1 MFALIAFKVKV
12 LIVLKM
18 IQRFNYQLA
27 KQNLTGLWDK
37 NYAYYFF
44 FTDFVVKICLQ
55 AQKVTRPFLSPPQ
68 RLPLGIPIK
77 ISITEKIESARGT
90 MASCPA
96 RSLFLS
102 PQPPHNT
109 KRPLRRRDRPFEK
122 CASGYLTENFW
133 QSCCELL
140 PVRELRSTFLKNTE
154 CSRCFFFLL
163 FLFFVFL

>member
-27 KQNLTGLWDK
+27 KQNLTGFWDK

-77 ISITEKIESARGT
+77 ISIIEKIESARVYDGIVPR
-90 MASCPA
+90 ALSFSFSPA
-96 RSLFLS
+96 S
-102 PQPPHNT
+102 PQH
-109 KRPLRRRDRPFEK
+109 KE
-122 CASGYLTENFW
+122 ASAE
-133 QSCCELL
+133 E
-140 PVRELRSTFLKNTE
+140 R
-154 CSRCFFFLL
+154 
-163 FLFFVFL
+163 